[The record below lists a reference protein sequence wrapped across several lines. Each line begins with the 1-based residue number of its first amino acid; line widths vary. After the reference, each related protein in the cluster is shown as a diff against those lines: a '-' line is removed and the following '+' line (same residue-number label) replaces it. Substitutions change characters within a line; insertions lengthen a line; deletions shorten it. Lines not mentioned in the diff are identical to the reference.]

1 MLTFDLNIATI
12 FGLLL
17 GTCLIAGIIAEYM
30 RLPKVTAYLMVGLLA
45 GPSFFQGIDGEHV
58 NDLKHMTEFAMA
70 LVLFMLGCHFPLAHI
85 RRVLRRALVLS
96 AGEMLFTFV
105 LVTLGLL
112 FVGPSWEFALLM
124 GALALATAP
133 ATTILVL
140 QESSSEG
147 PVTEYASTLVALNNF
162 ASILLFEVI
171 FLAIMIFNGELTNSL
186 LYEVS
191 RLTRDIFGSILL
203 GAGAGLA
210 MSYGCG
216 LLKRERWLV
225 LLIATAVAVLGICGE
240 LDIPYM
246 LAFLTMG
253 IVVVNSSEVSSHIVD
268 ELKPLTSLLC
278 VLFFAVHGAEL
289 KLHDLPLVGA
299 AGVVYIICRILG
311 KYLGT
316 AVAAKAVREQ
326 PQVRVW
332 LGPTL
337 LAQAGAAIALSEIA
351 VQRSPELGG
360 KIQTVVLGTV
370 VFFEIIGPI
379 LIRQAV
385 LRAGE
390 VPLGQAVHHT
400 TVTPLGHL
408 VAMWN
413 QVLTALGYDPARR
426 LPPAE
431 LTVEDLMRKN
441 VVGISESANF
451 DEIVRVIEHS
461 HDNTY
466 PVVDEQNVVVGI
478 ISYPLL
484 STALFDKKLGSLV
497 RAQDLAVPSRRVLHP
512 AEPALNALEAFR
524 RVTDDC
530 IPVVEQEHPQKLL
543 GIVRRSDVMNML
555 IHNQKGS

>member
-1 MLTFDLNIATI
+1 
-12 FGLLL
+12 
-17 GTCLIAGIIAEYM
+17 
-30 RLPKVTAYLMVGLLA
+30 LPKVTAYLMVGLLA
-45 GPSFFQGIDGEHV
+45 GPSFFHGIAGHHV
-58 NDLKHMTEFAMA
+58 DSLRHVTEFAMA

-85 RRVLRRALVLS
+85 RRVLRRALILS
-96 AGEMLFTFV
+96 FGELTCTFV
-105 LVTLGLL
+105 LVTIGLM

-140 QESSSEG
+140 QESASEG

-162 ASILLFEVI
+162 ASIVLFEVI
-171 FLAIMIFNGELTNSL
+171 FLGIHIYSGEISNSL
-186 LYEVS
+186 LFEIS
-191 RLTRDIFGSILL
+191 RLASNIFGSILL

-216 LLKRERWLV
+216 LLNRKRWLV
-225 LLIATAVAVLGICGE
+225 LLIATAAAVLGSCETLG
-240 LDIPYM
+240 IPYM

-253 IVVVNSSEVSSHIVD
+253 IVVVNSSEISSNIVD

-289 KLHDLPLVGA
+289 KLDDLRAVGLI
-299 AGVVYIICRILG
+299 GIVYIICRVLG
-311 KYLGT
+311 KCLGT
-316 AVAAKAVREQ
+316 AFAAKAVAEQ

-351 VQRSPELGG
+351 VQRNPELG
-360 KIQTVVLGTV
+360 KSIQTVVLGTV

-379 LIRQAV
+379 LIRQSV

-390 VPLGQAVHHT
+390 VPLGQAVRHT
-400 TVTPLGHL
+400 TVTPLSHL
-408 VAMWN
+408 LSMWN
-413 QVLTALGYDPARR
+413 QILTALGLNPARR

-431 LTVEDLMRKN
+431 LTVGDLMRKN
-441 VVGISESANF
+441 IRAISESANF
-451 DEIVRVIEHS
+451 DEIIHVIEHS

-466 PVVDEQNVVVGI
+466 PVVDEQHSVVGV

-497 RAQDLAVPSRRVLHP
+497 RAQDLAVPSKRVLHP
-512 AEPALNALEAFR
+512 TDPAINALEAFR

-530 IPVVEQEHPQKLL
+530 IPVVELELPNRLL

-555 IHNQKGS
+555 IHNQKSQ